1 MTTQYEERCCGRFSD
16 GPIGVRNPATTCTH
30 QFYLVRVDDQTGET
44 SFVPH
49 LSGPVSLSRLDV
61 KRHEWQR
68 GSFKVQGLPEWSL
81 ARLLARLD
89 IGELEFLRDVFLKL
103 GEAHPEYPKKAYCI
117 EFDIADKIEN
127 VLELLQHG
135 RIVTERTE

>member
-1 MTTQYEERCCGRFSD
+1 MTTQYEDRCCGRFSD

-30 QFYLVRVDDQTGET
+30 NFYLVRVDQITGET

-68 GSFKVQGLPEWSL
+68 GSFTVQGLPEWSL
-81 ARLLARLD
+81 GRLLARLD
-89 IGELEFLRDVFLKL
+89 IGELEWLRDEFLAV
-103 GEAHPEYPKKAYCI
+103 GEDHPQYPKKAHLDA
-117 EFDIADKIEN
+117 FNVADQIQD